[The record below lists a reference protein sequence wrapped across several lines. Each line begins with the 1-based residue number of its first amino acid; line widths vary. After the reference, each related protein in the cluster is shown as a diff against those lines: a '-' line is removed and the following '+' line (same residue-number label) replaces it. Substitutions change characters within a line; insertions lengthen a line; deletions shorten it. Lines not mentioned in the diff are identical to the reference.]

1 MTQPQVS
8 KTRAMLPLLILIFIA
23 AGMVV
28 LSSYYLF
35 RAYLS
40 YREGAMESSI
50 YYAVIGATGIAITVY
65 MTFIMRKRTLTKKA
79 EAPVLTTTE
88 CAKCSYKSMR
98 KFAKGDYVYK
108 TVGTCEK
115 CREPMLIT
123 AIYAEPPQKKQ
134 KQQQ

>member
-1 MTQPQVS
+1 VTRPQIS
-8 KTRAMLPLLILIFIA
+8 KTRAMLPLIILIVIA
-23 AGMVV
+23 AGMVT

-65 MTFIMRKRTLTKKA
+65 MTFIMRKRTVMKKA
-79 EAPVLTTTE
+79 EVPVLTTTE
-88 CAKCSYKSMR
+88 CAKCSYKSLR
-98 KFAKGDYVYK
+98 KFAKGDYVYR

-115 CREPMLIT
+115 CSEPMLIT

>member
-40 YREGAMESSI
+40 YRDGAVESSI

-65 MTFIMRKRTLTKKA
+65 MTFIMRKRTVTKKA
-79 EAPVLTTTE
+79 EVPVLTTTE
-88 CAKCSYKSMR
+88 CGKCSYKSMR
-98 KFAKGDYVYK
+98 KFVKGDYVYK
-108 TVGTCEK
+108 AVGTCEK
-115 CREPMLIT
+115 CSEPMLIT
-123 AIYAEPPQKKQ
+123 AIYADPPQKKQ